1 MELRLPCQI
10 RDVNANFG
18 SFYGRM
24 RPDEPSP
31 TITTQP
37 YNTGAGRFT
46 HPSQDRGLTLRE
58 AAILQGFPEGLYLHR
73 TGREDNPRKCWS
85 PDRQCCATSLW
96 TGCGQRNQSGCLAPV
111 SLPDSF
117 YLASTSFVK
126 SESDASSMRYANRK
140 L

>member
-1 MELRLPCQI
+1 MELRLPCQM

-58 AAILQGFPEGLYLHR
+58 AAILQGFPKDFIF
-73 TGREDNPRKCWS
+73 TG
-85 PDRQCCATSLW
+85 PDEKITLENVGRLIGNAVPPIFGKAVGSAFIQ
-96 TGCGQRNQSGCLAPV
+96 V
-111 SLPDSF
+111 
-117 YLASTSFVK
+117 
-126 SESDASSMRYANRK
+126 
-140 L
+140 